1 MLSRRDHIMSK
12 NNPTLEITL
21 LAMKLMAK
29 FGSLPKLLQVR
40 WTGQL
45 TDGMFQS
52 ALASFILFSP
62 ERQPDAVKAALAFAV
77 VLLPYSIVGPYVGI
91 FLDRFSRKRVVQLAN
106 LFRAFDLLVIAY
118 LIYKG
123 STGIVLTLFV
133 LISFGA
139 NRLILAG
146 LSAGLPLLV
155 NKKELVSANALAVT
169 GGTIAVVIGGGLG
182 IALKSILDVSNTG
195 DFVDGILILISAG
208 GYLLAALF
216 AMRFSKA
223 EIGPQ
228 PHEVPQEIRG
238 FGEVLQGFNILKKH
252 GDALRGIFATG
263 VQRGGIT
270 ALTLMALL
278 LERNTFND
286 PSDPDAGLRGF
297 AYALA
302 IAGIGIGLGALAG
315 PYGVAK
321 FGRHKW
327 MRISMIAP
335 IGFLIVFGLFPNEF
349 MMIATAFFVG
359 GFGQSFKITSDALV
373 QSKIADEFRGRI
385 FAFYD
390 VAVNGAIV
398 SGAMIAALTLPP
410 GGASLVLPWLIAI
423 SYTIT
428 ALVLLRKSK
437 FSTDSGSTK

>member
-1 MLSRRDHIMSK
+1 MAK
-12 NNPTLEITL
+12 NNPTLVITL
-21 LAMKLMAK
+21 CTMKLLAR

-62 ERQPDAVKAALAFAV
+62 ERQPDAVKAALAFTV
-77 VLLPYSIVGPYVGI
+77 VLLPYSVVGPYVGI
-91 FLDRFSRKRVVQLAN
+91 FLDRFSRKFVVQFAN
-106 LFRAFDLLVIAY
+106 LFRAVDLLIIAY

-123 STGIVLTLFV
+123 STGITLTLFV
-133 LISFGA
+133 LITFGA

-155 NKKELVSANALAVT
+155 DKKDLISANALAVT
-169 GGTIAVVIGGGLG
+169 GGTIFVVFGGGLG
-182 IALKSILDVSNTG
+182 IALKNILDSAKTG
-195 DFVDGILILISAG
+195 DFVDGVLILISAG

-216 AMRFSKA
+216 ATRFSKE
-223 EIGPQ
+223 EIGPK

-238 FGEVLQGFNILKKH
+238 FGEMLQGFRILKNH
-252 GDALRGIFATG
+252 SDALRGIFGTG

-286 PSDPDAGLRGF
+286 SNNPDAGLRGF

-349 MMIATAFFVG
+349 MLITTAFFVG
-359 GFGQSFKITSDALV
+359 GFGQSFKITNDALV

-398 SGAMIAALTLPP
+398 SGAIIAALTLPP
-410 GGASLVLPWLIAI
+410 SGVSLVLPWLIALA
-423 SYTIT
+423 YTIA
-428 ALVLLRKSK
+428 ALVLLRNSK
-437 FSTDSGSTK
+437 FSAGLSSTN

>member
-1 MLSRRDHIMSK
+1 MSK
-12 NNPTLEITL
+12 NNPPFEITL

-106 LFRAFDLLVIAY
+106 LFRAFDLLIIAY

-123 STGIVLTLFV
+123 STGLLLTLFV

-195 DFVDGILILISAG
+195 DFVDGVLILISAG

-263 VQRGGIT
+263 IQRGGIT

-349 MMIATAFFVG
+349 MMIVTAFFVG

-423 SYTIT
+423 SYTAT

>member
-1 MLSRRDHIMSK
+1 MSK

-106 LFRAFDLLVIAY
+106 LFRAFDLIVIAY

>member
-1 MLSRRDHIMSK
+1 MVK
-12 NNPTLEITL
+12 NNPILMITL
-21 LAMKLMAK
+21 CAMKLIAR
-29 FGSLPKLLQVR
+29 FGSLPKLLRVR
-40 WTGQL
+40 WAGQL

-77 VLLPYSIVGPYVGI
+77 VLLPYSVVGPYVGI
-91 FLDRFSRKRVVQLAN
+91 FLDRFSRKSVVQFAN
-106 LFRAFDLLVIAY
+106 LFRAVDLLIIAY

-123 STGIVLTLFV
+123 STGITLTLFV

-155 NKKELVSANALAVT
+155 NKKDLVSANALAVT
-169 GGTIAVVIGGGLG
+169 GGTIFVVIGGGLG
-182 IALKSILDVSNTG
+182 IALKNILDTAKTG
-195 DFVDGILILISAG
+195 DFVDSLLILISAG

-216 AMRFSKA
+216 ATRFSKS

-228 PHEVPQEIRG
+228 PHETPQGVHG
-238 FGEVLQGFNILKKH
+238 FAEMLEGFHILKNH
-252 GDALRGIFATG
+252 SDALRGIFATG

-321 FGRHKW
+321 FGRHNW

-335 IGFLIVFGLFPNEF
+335 IGFLIFFGVFPNEV
-349 MMIATAFFVG
+349 MMIVTAFFVG
-359 GFGQSFKITSDALV
+359 GFGQSFKITNDALV
-373 QSKIADEFRGRI
+373 QSKIIDEFRGRI

-398 SGAMIAALTLPP
+398 SGAIIAALTLPP
-410 GGASLVLPWLIAI
+410 SGISLVLPWLIAVA
-423 SYTIT
+423 YTT
-428 ALVLLRKSK
+428 TTLGLLRKVK
-437 FSTDSGSTK
+437 FSADSGSTN

>member
-1 MLSRRDHIMSK
+1 MAK
-12 NNPTLEITL
+12 NNPTLVITL
-21 LAMKLMAK
+21 CTMKLLAR

-62 ERQPDAVKAALAFAV
+62 ERQPDAVKAALAFTV
-77 VLLPYSIVGPYVGI
+77 VLLPYSVVGPYVGI
-91 FLDRFSRKRVVQLAN
+91 FLDRFSRKFVVQFAN
-106 LFRAFDLLVIAY
+106 LFRAVDLLIIAY

-123 STGIVLTLFV
+123 STGITLTLFV
-133 LISFGA
+133 LITFGA

-155 NKKELVSANALAVT
+155 DKKDLISANALAVT
-169 GGTIAVVIGGGLG
+169 GGTIFVVIGGGLG
-182 IALKSILDVSNTG
+182 IALKNILDSAKTG
-195 DFVDGILILISAG
+195 DFVDGVLILISAG

-216 AMRFSKA
+216 ATRFSKE
-223 EIGPQ
+223 EIGPK

-238 FGEVLQGFNILKKH
+238 FGEMLQGFRILKNH
-252 GDALRGIFATG
+252 SDALRGIFGTG

-286 PSDPDAGLRGF
+286 SNNPDAGLRGF

-349 MMIATAFFVG
+349 MLITTAFFVG
-359 GFGQSFKITSDALV
+359 GFGQSFKITNDALV

-398 SGAMIAALTLPP
+398 SGAIIAALTLPP
-410 GGASLVLPWLIAI
+410 SGVSLVLPWLIALA
-423 SYTIT
+423 YTIA
-428 ALVLLRKSK
+428 ALVLLRNSK
-437 FSTDSGSTK
+437 FSAGLSSTN

>member
-1 MLSRRDHIMSK
+1 MSK

-21 LAMKLMAK
+21 CAMKLLAK

-106 LFRAFDLLVIAY
+106 LFRAFDLLIIAY

-182 IALKSILDVSNTG
+182 IALKNILDVSNTG
-195 DFVDGILILISAG
+195 DFADGVLILISAG
-208 GYLLAALF
+208 GYLLAAIF
-216 AMRFSKA
+216 AARFSKA

-238 FGEVLQGFNILKKH
+238 FGEVLQGFHILKKH
-252 GDALRGIFATG
+252 GDALRGIFGTG

-286 PSDPDAGLRGF
+286 SADPDAGLRGF

-335 IGFLIVFGLFPNEF
+335 IGFLIFFGVFPNEF
-349 MMIATAFFVG
+349 MMITTAFFVG

-398 SGAMIAALTLPP
+398 SGAIIAALTLPP
-410 GGASLVLPWLIAI
+410 GGVSLVLPWLIAL

-437 FSTDSGSTK
+437 FSTDSGSTR

>member
-1 MLSRRDHIMSK
+1 MSK

-106 LFRAFDLLVIAY
+106 LFRAFDLLIIAY

-349 MMIATAFFVG
+349 MMIVTAFFVG

>member
-1 MLSRRDHIMSK
+1 MSK

-62 ERQPDAVKAALAFAV
+62 ERQPDAFKAALAFAV

-106 LFRAFDLLVIAY
+106 LFRAFDLLIIAY

-182 IALKSILDVSNTG
+182 IALKNILDVSNTG
-195 DFVDGILILISAG
+195 DFADGVLILISAG

-216 AMRFSKA
+216 AARFSKA

-252 GDALRGIFATG
+252 DDALRGIFATG

-335 IGFLIVFGLFPNEF
+335 IGFLMVFGFFPNEF
-349 MMIATAFFVG
+349 MMILTAFFVG

-410 GGASLVLPWLIAI
+410 GGVSLVLPWLIAI

>member
-21 LAMKLMAK
+21 CAMKLLAK

-106 LFRAFDLLVIAY
+106 LFRAFDLLIIAY

-182 IALKSILDVSNTG
+182 IALKNILDASNTA
-195 DFVDGILILISAG
+195 DFADGVLILISAG
-208 GYLLAALF
+208 GYLLAAIF
-216 AMRFSKA
+216 AARFSKA

-238 FGEVLQGFNILKKH
+238 FGEVLQGFHILKRH
-252 GDALRGIFATG
+252 GDALRGIFGTG

-286 PSDPDAGLRGF
+286 SADPDAGLRGF

-335 IGFLIVFGLFPNEF
+335 IGFLIFFGVFPNEF
-349 MMIATAFFVG
+349 MMITTAFFVG

-398 SGAMIAALTLPP
+398 SGAIIAALTLPP
-410 GGASLVLPWLIAI
+410 GGVSLVLPWLIAI

>member
-1 MLSRRDHIMSK
+1 MSK

-252 GDALRGIFATG
+252 GDALRGIFGTG

>member
-1 MLSRRDHIMSK
+1 MSK

-182 IALKSILDVSNTG
+182 IGLKSILDVSNTA

>member
-1 MLSRRDHIMSK
+1 MSK

-182 IALKSILDVSNTG
+182 IALKSILDVSNTA
-195 DFVDGILILISAG
+195 DFVDGVLILISAG

>member
-1 MLSRRDHIMSK
+1 MSK

-349 MMIATAFFVG
+349 MMIVTAFFVG

>member
-1 MLSRRDHIMSK
+1 MSK

-106 LFRAFDLLVIAY
+106 LFRAFDLLIIAY

-182 IALKSILDVSNTG
+182 IALKSILDVSNTA

-252 GDALRGIFATG
+252 GDALRGIFGTG

>member
-1 MLSRRDHIMSK
+1 MSK

-21 LAMKLMAK
+21 CAMKLLAK

-106 LFRAFDLLVIAY
+106 LFRAFDLLIIAY

-182 IALKSILDVSNTG
+182 IALKNILDASNTA
-195 DFVDGILILISAG
+195 DFADGVLILISAG
-208 GYLLAALF
+208 GYLLAAIF
-216 AMRFSKA
+216 AARFSKA

-238 FGEVLQGFNILKKH
+238 FGEVLQGFHILKKH
-252 GDALRGIFATG
+252 GDALRGIFGTG

-286 PSDPDAGLRGF
+286 SADPDAGLRGF

-349 MMIATAFFVG
+349 MMIVTAFFVG

-410 GGASLVLPWLIAI
+410 GGASLVLPWLIAL

>member
-1 MLSRRDHIMSK
+1 MVK

-21 LAMKLMAK
+21 CAMKLIAK
-29 FGSLPKLLQVR
+29 FGELPKLLQVR

-91 FLDRFSRKRVVQLAN
+91 FLDRFSRKRVVQFAN
-106 LFRAFDLLVIAY
+106 LFRAVDLIIIAY

-123 STGIVLTLFV
+123 STGLTLTLFV
-133 LISFGA
+133 LIAFGA

-155 NKKELVSANALAVT
+155 NKKDLVSANALAVT
-169 GGTIAVVIGGGLG
+169 GGTISVVIGGGLG
-182 IALKSILDVSNTG
+182 IALKNLLDASNTG
-195 DFVDGILILISAG
+195 DFVDGVLILVSAG

-216 AMRFSKA
+216 ATRFSKA

-228 PHEVPQEIRG
+228 PHEVPQEVRG

-252 GDALRGIFATG
+252 SDALRGIFATG

-278 LERNTFND
+278 LERNTFNE
-286 PSDPDAGLRGF
+286 PTDPDAGLRGF

-315 PYGVAK
+315 PYGVAR
-321 FGRHKW
+321 FGRHVW
-327 MRISMIAP
+327 MRISMLAP
-335 IGFLIVFGLFPNEF
+335 IGFLIVFGILPNEF
-349 MMIATAFFVG
+349 MLITTAFFVG
-359 GFGQSFKITSDALV
+359 GFGQSLKITNDALV
-373 QSKIADEFRGRI
+373 QSKIRDEFRGRI

-390 VAVNGAIV
+390 VAVNAAIV

-410 GGASLVLPWLIAI
+410 SGVSLVLPWLIAI
-423 SYTIT
+423 AYTIA

-437 FSTDSGSTK
+437 FSADLSSTN

>member
-1 MLSRRDHIMSK
+1 MSK

-169 GGTIAVVIGGGLG
+169 GGTIAGVIGGGLG

-252 GDALRGIFATG
+252 GDALRGIFGTG

>member
-1 MLSRRDHIMSK
+1 MSK

-106 LFRAFDLLVIAY
+106 LFRAFDLLIIAY

-195 DFVDGILILISAG
+195 DFVDGVLILISAG

>member
-1 MLSRRDHIMSK
+1 MSK

-182 IALKSILDVSNTG
+182 IALKNILDVSNTG
-195 DFVDGILILISAG
+195 DFADGVLILISAG

>member
-1 MLSRRDHIMSK
+1 MSK

-21 LAMKLMAK
+21 CAMKLLAK

-106 LFRAFDLLVIAY
+106 LFRAFDLLIIAY

-182 IALKSILDVSNTG
+182 IALKNILDASNTA
-195 DFVDGILILISAG
+195 DFADGVLSLISAG
-208 GYLLAALF
+208 GYLLAAIF
-216 AMRFSKA
+216 AARFSKA

-238 FGEVLQGFNILKKH
+238 FGEVLQGFHILKKH
-252 GDALRGIFATG
+252 GDALRGIFGTG

-286 PSDPDAGLRGF
+286 SADPDAGLRGF

-335 IGFLIVFGLFPNEF
+335 IGFLIFFGVFPNEF
-349 MMIATAFFVG
+349 MMITTAFFVG

-398 SGAMIAALTLPP
+398 SGAIIAALTLPP
-410 GGASLVLPWLIAI
+410 GGVSLVLPWLIAL

>member
-1 MLSRRDHIMSK
+1 MSK

-182 IALKSILDVSNTG
+182 IALKSILDVSNTA

>member
-1 MLSRRDHIMSK
+1 MSK

-21 LAMKLMAK
+21 CAMKLLAK

-106 LFRAFDLLVIAY
+106 LFRAFDLLIIAY

-182 IALKSILDVSNTG
+182 IALKNILDASNTA
-195 DFVDGILILISAG
+195 DFADGVLILISAG
-208 GYLLAALF
+208 GYLLAAIF
-216 AMRFSKA
+216 AARFSKA

-238 FGEVLQGFNILKKH
+238 FGEVLQGFHILKRH
-252 GDALRGIFATG
+252 GDALRGIFGTG

-286 PSDPDAGLRGF
+286 SADPDAGLRGF

-335 IGFLIVFGLFPNEF
+335 IGFLIFFGVFPNEF
-349 MMIATAFFVG
+349 MMITTAFFVG

-398 SGAMIAALTLPP
+398 SGAIIAALTLPP
-410 GGASLVLPWLIAI
+410 GGVSLVLPWLIAL

>member
-1 MLSRRDHIMSK
+1 MAK
-12 NNPTLEITL
+12 NNPTLVNTLCSMKL
-21 LAMKLMAK
+21 LAR

-62 ERQPDAVKAALAFAV
+62 ERQPDAVKAALAFSV
-77 VLLPYSIVGPYVGI
+77 VLLPYSVVGPYVGI

-106 LFRAFDLLVIAY
+106 LFRAVDLLIISY

-155 NKKELVSANALAVT
+155 DRKDLISANALAVT
-169 GGTIAVVIGGGLG
+169 GGTIFVVIGGGLG
-182 IALKSILDVSNTG
+182 IALKNILDSAKTG
-195 DFVDGILILISAG
+195 DFVDGVLILISAG

-216 AMRFSKA
+216 AARLSKE
-223 EIGPQ
+223 EIGPK

-238 FGEVLQGFNILKKH
+238 FGEMLQGFRILKNH
-252 GDALRGIFATG
+252 SDALRGIFATG

-286 PSDPDAGLRGF
+286 SNNPDAGLRGF

-315 PYGVAK
+315 PYGVAR

-335 IGFLIVFGLFPNEF
+335 IGFLIVFGLSPNEF

-359 GFGQSFKITSDALV
+359 GFGQSFKITNDALV

-398 SGAMIAALTLPP
+398 SGAIIAALTLPP
-410 GGASLVLPWLIAI
+410 SGVSLVLPWLIALA
-423 SYTIT
+423 YTAA
-428 ALVLLRKSK
+428 ALVLLRRTK
-437 FSTDSGSTK
+437 FSAGSDSTN

>member
-1 MLSRRDHIMSK
+1 MSK

-195 DFVDGILILISAG
+195 DFVDGVLILISAG

-252 GDALRGIFATG
+252 GDALRGIFGTG